1 MTTDLDR
8 HVTRLTTAGVA
19 RAYKLG
25 SVPASPAYPYAV
37 LSLSTGS
44 TRARTLD
51 MNADR
56 LREIVAQFFGRTD
69 DSVRDLAALADE
81 AFDGVTLDDIA
92 DEPTATREIGTSPY
106 RDPDDQGVLNILH
119 TYRY

>member
-25 SVPASPAYPYAV
+25 SVPTSPDYPYAV
-37 LSLSTGS
+37 LSLDTG
-44 TRARTLD
+44 TARGRTAELSAGR
-51 MNADR
+51 MFNLA
-56 LREIVAQFFGRTD
+56 VQCFGRTD
-69 DSVRDLAALADE
+69 DAVRDLARLADV
-81 AFDGVTLDDIA
+81 AFEGVALTDVTGS
-92 DEPTATREIGTSPY
+92 PVSTREIGTIPY
-106 RDPDDQGVLNILH
+106 RDPDDQGVLNVLH